1 MPWSRLCRH
10 RRVPSVPQTAD
21 LREEEVVV
29 VVAAVAVLPQP
40 VAVGAAEVAEVG
52 VAARLRLG
60 LPAVAG
66 RSTWEEAA
74 RPAAILRRAAE
85 AVASGKAAATGKA
98 ATGSTAAVT
107 SAARS

>member
-1 MPWSRLCRH
+1 M
-10 RRVPSVPQTAD
+10 PQTAD
-21 LREEEVVV
+21 LREAAV
-29 VVAAVAVLPQP
+29 AVAVLPQP
-40 VAVGAAEVAEVG
+40 VAVGAAEVAEVAEVG
-52 VAARLRLG
+52 VAAQSAAVGAVAAPLQLG

-98 ATGSTAAVT
+98 AIGSTAVVT
-107 SAARS
+107 SAAPL

>member
-1 MPWSRLCRH
+1 M
-10 RRVPSVPQTAD
+10 PQTAD
-21 LREEEVVV
+21 LREAAV
-29 VVAAVAVLPQP
+29 AVAVLPQP

-52 VAARLRLG
+52 VAAQSAAVGAVAAPLQLG

-85 AVASGKAAATGKA
+85 AVASGKAAATDKA
-98 ATGSTAAVT
+98 AIGSTAVVT
-107 SAARS
+107 SAAPL